1 VVLAKGKLPGGPEE
15 LYAIK
20 ALQKRSI
27 TSSNICEIMVEEEAL
42 MLTSG
47 HPFIMTLYSCF
58 QDKDHIFL

>member
-27 TSSNICEIMVEEEAL
+27 TSSSIAEIMVEKEAL
-42 MLTSG
+42 ML
-47 HPFIMTLYSCF
+47 
-58 QDKDHIFL
+58 